1 MNIARAGEKFRCR
14 SLSGPSNLYRPWLKI
29 ERQGLDFRSRRLCAT
44 TFNTLK
50 KKTKIFVRVHGMYV
64 AELNRKLK
72 FTPENPPRDVIEG
85 AEPYPRLAT

>member
-1 MNIARAGEKFRCR
+1 MNIARAGEKFRPR
-14 SLSGPSNLYRPWLKI
+14 SASRPSNLQRTRLKI
-29 ERQGLDFRSRRLCAT
+29 ERQRLDFQSRRLCAT
-44 TFNTLK
+44 TFNILK
-50 KKTKIFVRVHGMYV
+50 KQGKIFVWVHGIHV